1 MERETETD
9 RESRLL
15 LVVIIKTKKFTKR
28 CLFKVLKKVIKKGLR
43 RSFKKISRQSK
54 SVLIK
59 E

>member
-28 CLFKVLKKVIKKGLR
+28 CLFKVLKKVIKKVLLR
-43 RSFKKISRQSK
+43 MYGYVGVLKK
-54 SVLIK
+54 
-59 E
+59 